1 VKIRPAEGTGG
12 MTVLT
17 ASSGDQLA
25 SWDTEAKHGLF
36 TRYLLE
42 GLEGNADGGRYG
54 NGDGQVT
61 LGELKGY
68 LDDEMTYQARRRFS
82 RDQRATVQGDPQKV
96 LATLN

>member
-1 VKIRPAEGTGG
+1 

-36 TRYLLE
+36 TRHLLT
-42 GLEGNADGGRYG
+42 GLEGTADGGRYG

-61 LGELKGY
+61 LGELKAY
-68 LDDEMTYQARRRFS
+68 LDDEMTYQARRRFG
-82 RDQRATVQGDPQKV
+82 RDQRATIQGDPQQV